1 MGGAGMKKIMIALC
15 LAVVTVVAPL
25 AVFAAEKGG
34 DAPLRAAIFIQN
46 RAGAELTD
54 KLDVLNDL
62 LTTRLTEKGFSVID
76 RAVVMAKFREARDLE
91 PAVQHDINTLEH
103 APGGAN
109 IENSLSDASALRI
122 AQMIGADYLVMA
134 SLTSFG
140 HEIRTFKGEGTH
152 FGSNN
157 RSYIYTLRIAAKVL
171 EGNRGGTVYGDTVAV
186 SERVAVVENLRI
198 ESTEVVNKLL
208 DAGTLKVAENISG
221 KIQTIRDVK
230 VNTDPV
236 VEFSVKSSVDGA
248 TVELDGAAIG
258 STPGRFTAIPGL
270 HQLRVTKQW
279 LTPWEKTVNIFAN
292 QQLNVSLELSAEG
305 LKRFSTLERLKQE
318 LAKGKMQTEAEG
330 KERDANIEI
339 NKQQSEADAYSKK
352 VLSDGEKK
360 KLEES
365 YDRIEGSPSTVIYK

>member
-1 MGGAGMKKIMIALC
+1 MKTIMIALC
-15 LAVVTVVAPL
+15 MAVVAVMSPMTVQS
-25 AVFAAEKGG
+25 AEKGE

-46 RAGAELTD
+46 RAGAKFTD

-76 RAVVMAKFREARDLE
+76 RSVVLAKFREARDLE
-91 PAVQHDINTLEH
+91 PSVQRDVAALENP
-103 APGGAN
+103 ASGAN
-109 IENSLSDASALRI
+109 IENSVSGASALRI

-140 HEIRTFKGEGTH
+140 QEIRTFKGEGTH
-152 FGSNN
+152 FGSDN

-171 EGNRGGTVYGDTVAV
+171 EGNQGGTVYGDTVAV
-186 SERVAVVENLRI
+186 SERVAVVENLVI

-221 KIQTIRDVK
+221 KIQSIRDVK
-230 VNTDPV
+230 VKAAPV
-236 VEFSVKSSVDGA
+236 VEFSVKSNVEGA

-258 STPGRFTAIPGL
+258 STPGRFTAAPGL
-270 HQLRVTKQW
+270 HQLRISKQW
-279 LTPWEKTVNIFAN
+279 LTPWDKTVNIFAN
-292 QQLNVSLELSAEG
+292 QLLNVSLELSSEG

-318 LAKGKMQTEAEG
+318 LAKTKMQTEAEG

-339 NKQQSEADAYSKK
+339 NKQQSDADAYSKK
-352 VLSDGEKK
+352 AIADGEKK
-360 KLEES
+360 KREES